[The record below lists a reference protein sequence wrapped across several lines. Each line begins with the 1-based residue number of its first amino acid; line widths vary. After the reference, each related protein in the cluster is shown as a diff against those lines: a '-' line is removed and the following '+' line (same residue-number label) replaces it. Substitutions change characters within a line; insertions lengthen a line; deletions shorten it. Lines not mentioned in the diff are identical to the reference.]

1 MEESEEEE
9 FERRKT
15 KRPKEIVEKSNG
27 EDWDEFQKW
36 KRRIQRER
44 DQQSET
50 IQRKEM
56 DTKSSRPK
64 DKSGV
69 QKL

>member
-1 MEESEEEE
+1 MEESEEEG

-15 KRPKEIVEKSNG
+15 KRPKEFVEKRNE